1 MHPFDVTFKTGSC
14 RWRCKM
20 NRFLQDDNDVIQP
33 MQTCMSLSDAL
44 QRSAKSIGK
53 QNWEKNPCRL
63 FELSNEQV
71 E

>member
-1 MHPFDVTFKTGSC
+1 MEMQNESV
-14 RWRCKM
+14 
-20 NRFLQDDNDVIQP
+20 LQDDNDVIQP